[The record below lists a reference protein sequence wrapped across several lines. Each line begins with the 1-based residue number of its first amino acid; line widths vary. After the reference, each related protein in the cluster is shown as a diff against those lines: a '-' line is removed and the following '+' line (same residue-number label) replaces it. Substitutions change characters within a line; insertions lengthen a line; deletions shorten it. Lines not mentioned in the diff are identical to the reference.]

1 MDKPVE
7 LHDIVGHQAHD
18 DGENVYES
26 PQASIDEERYEN
38 LQTNKNVKSPTNNV
52 SKSKC
57 GSHKSEFRQLRILW
71 AVLLTIVITS
81 SVTIGVLIYKLVSLI

>member
-1 MDKPVE
+1 MGEPLE
-7 LHDIVGHQAHD
+7 LHDKFGHTANP

-26 PQASIDEERYEN
+26 PQASIDEERYEK
-38 LQTNKNVKSPTNNV
+38 LQINRNVESPTNDI

-71 AVLLTIVITS
+71 ALLLTIVMSS
-81 SVTIGVLIYKLVSLI
+81 SVTIGVLLYKLVSFI